1 MRETGGKGASR
12 GTVEKMGTRGLSGAE
27 SRGGSDDISAPII
40 EVNHVFTRFGEA
52 VVHADVSLSIQRG
65 EVFAIAGGNGCGKS
79 TLLREIVGL
88 LTPSSGSIRLFGLDS
103 SALEEYNGRS
113 IHRRF
118 GVMFQQGA
126 LFSSLTL
133 AENVAVPLREYTSMS
148 ARLIREIVAVKI
160 AMVGLPPDSA
170 GKYPS
175 ELSGGMR
182 RRAALARAIVMDP
195 ELVFLDE
202 PTAGLDPVIAA
213 GFDDLV
219 LSLKRLLGLT
229 VVMVTHD
236 LDSLWRIADRVAI
249 LGNGKV
255 LGIGTMQALSES
267 DDPAV
272 RGYFHGPRGRAANEQ
287 AARNGRDK

>member
-1 MRETGGKGASR
+1 MMPPLAQTEMP
-12 GTVEKMGTRGLSGAE
+12 V
-27 SRGGSDDISAPII
+27 I
-40 EVNHVFTRFGEA
+40 EVSHVATRFGQA
-52 VVHADVSLSIQRG
+52 VVHEDVSLSIKQG

-79 TLLREIVGL
+79 TLLREIIGL
-88 LTPSSGSIRLFGLDS
+88 LTPSAGTIRLFGVDS
-103 SALEEYNGRS
+103 RQLEESAGRP

-118 GVMFQQGA
+118 GVMFQHGA

-133 AENVAVPLREYTSMS
+133 AENVAVPLREHADVSP
-148 ARLIREIVAVKI
+148 RLIRDIVAVKI

-170 GKYPS
+170 AKFPS

-195 ELVFLDE
+195 ELLFLDE
-202 PTAGLDPVIAA
+202 PTAGLDPMIAA

-236 LDSLWRIADRVAI
+236 LDSLWRIASRVAV
-249 LGNGKV
+249 LGHGKV
-255 LGIGTMQALSES
+255 LGVGTMQELSQS
-267 DDPAV
+267 DDPVIHA
-272 RGYFHGPRGRAANEQ
+272 YFRGPRGRAAKEQ
-287 AARNGRDK
+287 AAWNIERHEA

>member
-1 MRETGGKGASR
+1 MPSATQTG
-12 GTVEKMGTRGLSGAE
+12 TPV
-27 SRGGSDDISAPII
+27 I
-40 EVNHVFTRFGEA
+40 EVSHVSTRFGTA
-52 VVHADVSLSIQRG
+52 IVHDDVSLTINQG

-79 TLLREIVGL
+79 TLLREIIGL
-88 LTPSSGSIRLFGLDS
+88 MTPTGGTIRLFGVDS
-103 SALEEYNGRS
+103 RQLEASDGRP

-118 GVMFQQGA
+118 GVMFQHGA

-133 AENVAVPLREYTSMS
+133 AENVAVPLREHTNLNP
-148 ARLIREIVAVKI
+148 RLIQEIVDVKI

-170 GKYPS
+170 GKFPN

-195 ELVFLDE
+195 ELLFLDE
-202 PTAGLDPVIAA
+202 PTAGLDPMIAA

-219 LSLKRLLGLT
+219 LSLKHHLGLT

-236 LDSLWRIADRVAI
+236 LDSLWRIATRVVV

-255 LGIGTMQALSES
+255 LGVGTMQDLSQS
-267 DDPAV
+267 DDPII
-272 RGYFHGPRGRAANEQ
+272 REYFHGPRGRAAQEQ
-287 AARNGRDK
+287 AAWNHGGRNA

>member
-1 MRETGGKGASR
+1 MANTEQGQNPQS
-12 GTVEKMGTRGLSGAE
+12 
-27 SRGGSDDISAPII
+27 II
-40 EVNHVFTRFGEA
+40 EVSHVATRFGQA
-52 VVHADVSLSIQRG
+52 VVHADVSLSVRRG

-88 LTPSSGSIRLFGLDS
+88 LTPSSGSIHLFGLDS
-103 SALEEYNGRS
+103 RALEEYDGRP

-126 LFSSLTL
+126 LFSSFTL
-133 AENVAVPLREYTSMS
+133 AENVAVPLREFTGLS
-148 ARLIREIVAVKI
+148 AELIREIVAVKI

-170 GKYPS
+170 TKFPS

-195 ELVFLDE
+195 ELLFLDE
-202 PTAGLDPVIAA
+202 PTAGLDPIIAA

-236 LDSLWRIADRVAI
+236 LDSLWRIADRVAV

-255 LGIGTMQALSES
+255 LGVGTMQELSQS
-267 DDPAV
+267 DDPV
-272 RGYFHGPRGRAANEQ
+272 IREYFQGQRGRAAQEQ
-287 AARNGRDK
+287 AAWNQQGRRS